1 MRMSIILLRRGTIV
15 LLVTPAAVELSV
27 WIGFFGCGQPMLIR
41 VWRCGIISLAVMK
54 RAASLASDADAMTN
68 LMIWA
73 IERIAPL

>member
-1 MRMSIILLRRGTIV
+1 MSIILLRQGTIV
-15 LLVTPAAVELSV
+15 LFVAPAAVELSV
-27 WIGFFGCGQPMLIR
+27 WIGLFGCGQPMSIR
-41 VWRCGIISLAVMK
+41 VWLCGIISLAFMK